1 MTASKETK
9 KEDLKRVIKNI
20 KNVGGKIAGI
30 VLNKV
35 PIDAKKYE
43 QSYYYGSTALVDT
56 KPKSRAAKRASKEM
70 YDRASSMIE
79 KKEHTFEENKKKTVE
94 ERIVNEDEKIEK
106 NITEE
111 DKELEMPKALKRNIQ
126 IENAE
131 KISLEKTAEILSQM
145 NQYLDEE
152 KKKLK

>member
-1 MTASKETK
+1 
-9 KEDLKRVIKNI
+9 
-20 KNVGGKIAGI
+20 
-30 VLNKV
+30 
-35 PIDAKKYE
+35 
-43 QSYYYGSTALVDT
+43 
-56 KPKSRAAKRASKEM
+56 M